1 MVSPEREAG
10 SEESTLVDILLSL
23 RNVPPGLWLGG
34 MGRPHAEWFAFQTI
48 LYKIKCK
55 THPDI

>member
-23 RNVPPGLWLGG
+23 RNVPPGLRLGG
-34 MGRPHAEWFAFQTI
+34 RGKLHAEWFAFQTI
-48 LYKIKCK
+48 FY
-55 THPDI
+55 

>member
-23 RNVPPGLWLGG
+23 RNVPPGLQLGRK
-34 MGRPHAEWFAFQTI
+34 GRPHAEWFAFQTI
-48 LYKIKCK
+48 F
-55 THPDI
+55 

>member
-1 MVSPEREAG
+1 MVSLEREAG

-34 MGRPHAEWFAFQTI
+34 MGRPHAEWFAFQF
-48 LYKIKCK
+48 LVNQS
-55 THPDI
+55 